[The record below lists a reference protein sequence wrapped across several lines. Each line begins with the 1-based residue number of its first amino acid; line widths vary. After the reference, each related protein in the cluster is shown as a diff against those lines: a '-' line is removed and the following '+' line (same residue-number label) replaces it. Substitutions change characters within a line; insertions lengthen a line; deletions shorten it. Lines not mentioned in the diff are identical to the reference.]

1 MAKRIL
7 PAVGVLSLALALA
20 ACAGK
25 AEYHPADQSGAQPP
39 LPAPQNYLM
48 PPMQVP
54 KGVGWAEGQAPSVA
68 DGLKIERIAANLQHP
83 RRLLS
88 LPNGDVLVVEGN
100 GPGEEPVTTP
110 KQWIAGKVKA
120 RSGKAGKGG
129 NRVTLLRRAPGTGTW
144 TQHVYIENLHSP
156 FGIQLIGDTL
166 YVANTGNIMKY
177 HYVPGETRMSDKGSA
192 F

>member
-1 MAKRIL
+1 MAKHIL
-7 PAVGVLSLALALA
+7 PTVAALALA
-20 ACAGK
+20 AALSACAGK
-25 AEYHPADQSGAQPP
+25 AEYHPADQSGPQPP
-39 LPAPQNYLM
+39 LPKPANFLM

-54 KGVGWAEGQAPSVA
+54 KGVGWADGQTPTVA
-68 DGLKIERIAANLQHP
+68 EGLKIERIAANLQHP
-83 RRLLS
+83 RRLLT

-129 NRVTLLRRAPGTGTW
+129 NRVTLLRRTPGTNTW
-144 TQHVYIENLHSP
+144 TQHVYIEGLHSP

-166 YVANTGNIMKY
+166 Y
-177 HYVPGETRMSDKGSA
+177 
-192 F
+192 

>member
-1 MAKRIL
+1 MAKHIL
-7 PAVGVLSLALALA
+7 PTVAALALA
-20 ACAGK
+20 VTLSACAGK

-39 LPAPQNYLM
+39 LPAPKNFLM

-54 KGVGWAEGQAPSVA
+54 KGVGWADGQSPSVA
-68 DGLKIERIAANLQHP
+68 EGLKIERIAANLLHP
-83 RRLLS
+83 RRLLT

-129 NRVTLLRRAPGTGTW
+129 NRVTLLRRSPGT
-144 TQHVYIENLHSP
+144 
-156 FGIQLIGDTL
+156 
-166 YVANTGNIMKY
+166 NTGPSTSTSKAS
-177 HYVPGETRMSDKGSA
+177 TRRSA
-192 F
+192 SS